1 MGTVWVAGADGC
13 KRGWVLVLRE
23 VGSGEIL
30 LRDAAELGDVFR
42 WKPMARVLG
51 VDVPIGLLDK
61 AVPGGR
67 ECDIA
72 ARRLLGRLRASSV
85 FTPPA
90 RRALEASSYREAVRL
105 NRSTSPHRLGIS
117 VQTFGIF
124 PKLREVDRLI
134 SRTLQKRIVE
144 VHPEL
149 CFCEMNGG
157 KPLEESKKEAAGQRR
172 RIRLLENAWKRK
184 LSALL
189 DGPRPTGIGRDDI
202 LDAMAACWTAERIL
216 RRKEIRLPEE
226 PPRDSRGL
234 RMEIVR

>member
-1 MGTVWVAGADGC
+1 MVWVAGADGC
-13 KRGWVLVLRE
+13 RSGWVVVLRE

-30 LRDAAELGDVFR
+30 LREAAELRDVLR
-42 WKPMARVLG
+42 WKPAPKILG
-51 VDVPIGLLDK
+51 VDVPIGLLAK

-67 ECDIA
+67 ECDVA

-85 FTPPA
+85 FTPPT
-90 RRALEASSYREAVRL
+90 RRALKASSYREAVRL

-117 VQTFGIF
+117 LQTFGIF

-134 SRTLQKRIVE
+134 SRSRQERILE

-149 CFCEMNGG
+149 CFYQMNGG
-157 KPLEESKKEAAGQRR
+157 KPLEVRKKEAAGLRR
-172 RIRLLENAWKRK
+172 RIRLLENAWRRK

-189 DGPRPTGIGRDDI
+189 DGPRPSGIGRDDI

-216 RRKEIRLPEE
+216 RRKEIRLPAA
-226 PPRDSRGL
+226 PPRDARGL